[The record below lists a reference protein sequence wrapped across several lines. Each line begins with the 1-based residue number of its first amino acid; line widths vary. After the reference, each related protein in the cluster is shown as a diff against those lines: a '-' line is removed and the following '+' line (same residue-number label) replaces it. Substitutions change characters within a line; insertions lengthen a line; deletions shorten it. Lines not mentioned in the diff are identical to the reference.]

1 MSHLPLLGRRVVT
14 TRHEPGQLDA
24 LLRAAGAE
32 VVHVPL
38 IEIVDADDDGRALD
52 KALGSLVPSGWLIVT
67 SVHGARR
74 VGEAAAANPAVR
86 LAAVGTRTARELS
99 AIAGRAVDVVPSRQ
113 TAHDLVVAMPAL
125 ESTETG
131 IPVVIAQADRAAST
145 LAEGLTAKGY
155 SVDAVT
161 AYATTLRQPTPTER
175 LAAVAADA
183 VAFASGSAAKAWAAA
198 IGTVTP
204 NVVVAI
210 GPTTAAAAT
219 EAGLTVT
226 HVASEHD
233 VDGLFAEI
241 VAALRCDS

>member
-1 MSHLPLLGRRVVT
+1 MSRLPLLGRRVVT
-14 TRHEPGQLDA
+14 TRDEPGQLDA
-24 LLRAAGAE
+24 LLCAAGAE
-32 VVHVPL
+32 VIHVPL
-38 IEIVDADDDGRALD
+38 IEIADAGDGGRALD
-52 KALGSLVPSGWLIVT
+52 DALGSLSPSAWLIVT

-86 LAAVGTRTARELS
+86 LAAVGTRTAQELS
-99 AIAGRAVDVVPSRQ
+99 ALAGRAVDVVPRRQ

-125 ESTETG
+125 EADQIG
-131 IPVVIAQADRAAST
+131 VPVVIAQADRAAST
-145 LAEGLTAKGY
+145 LADGLAAKGY
-155 SVDAVT
+155 SVDVVT
-161 AYATTLRQPTPTER
+161 AYATTLRQPTPSER
-175 LAAVAADA
+175 LAALDADA
-183 VAFASGSAAKAWAAA
+183 VAFASGSAAQAWVQA

-210 GPTTAAAAT
+210 GPATAAAAT

-241 VAALRCDS
+241 IAALRFDS